1 MRGISRTSKMQRARG
16 HPGKVKARVFGE
28 TADKASTLRIF
39 TVSCLS
45 RLIGFARRISGAKA
59 IKFTKTKLFLRSF
72 QESIAIG
79 VFRRSEI
86 LHAVEQ
92 SYGDA
97 PEFYAPENYVTQVEN
112 ELLPTL
118 EELASGKQLLD
129 LYAGQGREAE
139 IFAEAGY
146 NVVCVD
152 RVSESVEL
160 GRKRAAGKPFKAT
173 FLVADIEDPA
183 WQPPTEEWDVV
194 YTSLWMLSTIPNRE
208 HRAVWLERLQSFGNE
223 NSLFVVSA
231 TLRRNEK
238 LASLRHVWTRILRVL
253 SFNSR
258 EIEFGDYFSS
268 GIFWH
273 EFLDKEV
280 RDEINAAGF
289 EILADYESHDKNVPT
304 CNFYFLR
311 RRHGAK

>member
-1 MRGISRTSKMQRARG
+1 M
-16 HPGKVKARVFGE
+16 
-28 TADKASTLRIF
+28 
-39 TVSCLS
+39 
-45 RLIGFARRISGAKA
+45 
-59 IKFTKTKLFLRSF
+59 
-72 QESIAIG
+72 
-79 VFRRSEI
+79 
-86 LHAVEQ
+86 HAVEQ
-92 SYGDA
+92 SYINA
-97 PEFYAPENYVTQVEN
+97 PDFYAPENYVTQVEK

-118 EELASGKQLLD
+118 EELAPGKQLLD

-152 RVSESVEL
+152 RVAESVEL
-160 GRKRAAGKPFKAT
+160 GRKRAASKPFKAT
-173 FLVADIEDPA
+173 FLVADIENPT
-183 WQPPTEEWDVV
+183 WQPPAEKWDVV
-194 YTSLWMLSTIPNRE
+194 YTSLWMLSTTPNRE
-208 HRAVWLERLQSFGNE
+208 HRALWLEHLRSFGDDS
-223 NSLFVVSA
+223 SLFVVSA
-231 TLRRNEK
+231 TLRRNKK

-258 EIEFGDYFSS
+258 QIEFGDYFSS

-273 EFLDKEV
+273 EFLDEEV

-311 RRHGAK
+311 RRHGAE